1 MESLRNILLIGLCF
15 VTFLLYNQWQEDN
28 KPVQPT
34 TQTAL
39 TNSPSAIDND
49 FVPASTAVASQ
60 ADLNPQADRQIITV
74 TTDLIKLSIDTLGGD
89 IVESTLLSYPVEL
102 NGVEDFK
109 LLEKLPNYTFVA
121 QSGLLGANGPDDKN
135 RESRPLYTAS
145 KSKYV
150 LDANQNS
157 LDVVLNFTDAQGIQF
172 KKVFTFT
179 RDAYNVKVN
188 YSVNNTT
195 NQNIMVQM
203 WGQLTQSVEKPTEE
217 SNMMMQLY
225 RGPAFSTQKEKYEK
239 FTFDDMTSTEEINN
253 GELNNEY
260 VKNEN
265 LQEITKGGWIAM
277 IQHYFVTAWV
287 PNSSK
292 NNTLTTTKTT
302 IDSGLGSIYF
312 LGEATTIAENT
323 TMEFGATLYT
333 GPKLQDRL
341 TALSPTLDLTVDYGF
356 LWWMAQPL
364 HWLLSFFYGIVGN
377 WGFAIVLLTFTVRGA
392 MYPLSK
398 KQYTSMAKMR
408 KLQPKMA
415 ALKERFGDD
424 RQKMGQATMELYKK
438 EKVNPLGGCLPMLV
452 QMPIFLGL
460 FWMLQESVELRQAPF
475 MLWIDD
481 LSVKDPYFVLPVL
494 MGASM
499 WLMSKM
505 QPSMSTDPMQQK
517 MMQWMPVIFSF
528 FFVIFPSGL
537 VLYWV
542 VSNIVTLLQ
551 QTYIYRGIDKADALE
566 ASNKKK

>member
-1 MESLRNILLIGLCF
+1 MESLRNILMIGLCF
-15 VTFLLYNQWQEDN
+15 VSFLLYNQWQEDN

-39 TNSPSAIDND
+39 ASAPSAIDND
-49 FVPASTAVASQ
+49 FVPTSTAVATQ
-60 ADLNPQADRQIITV
+60 ADLNPQSDRQIITV

-89 IVESTLLSYPVEL
+89 IVESTLLTYPVEL

-121 QSGLLGANGPDDKN
+121 ESGLLGANGPDDKN
-135 RESRPLYTAS
+135 RGSRPLYSAMQNS
-145 KSKYV
+145 YV
-150 LDANQNS
+150 LGAAQNS
-157 LDVVLNFTDAQGIQF
+157 LDVVLKFTDAQGVEFDKI
-172 KKVFTFT
+172 FTFT

-188 YSVNNTT
+188 YRVNNTT

-203 WGQLTQSVEKPTEE
+203 WGQLKQSVNKPTEE
-217 SNMMMQLY
+217 SSMMMQLY
-225 RGPAFSTQKEKYEK
+225 RGAAFSTQKEKYEK
-239 FTFDDMTSTEEINN
+239 YDFDDMEDANLKEST
-253 GELNNEY
+253 
-260 VKNEN
+260 
-265 LQEITKGGWIAM
+265 QGGWIAM
-277 IQHYFVTAWV
+277 IQHYFVTAWI
-287 PNSSK
+287 PNSEKDNSF
-292 NNTLTTTKTT
+292 KTT
-302 IDSGLGSIYF
+302 LKSGLGSIYF
-312 LGEATTIAENT
+312 LGEPTTIASNT

-341 TALSPTLDLTVDYGF
+341 SALSETLNLTVDYGF
-356 LWWMAQPL
+356 LWWMALPL

-377 WGFAIVLLTFTVRGA
+377 WGFAIVLLTFFVRGA

-438 EKVNPLGGCLPMLV
+438 EKVNPLGGCLPLLV

-475 MLWIDD
+475 MLWITD
-481 LSVKDPYFVLPVL
+481 LSVQDPYYVLPLL

-517 MMQWMPVIFSF
+517 MMQFMPVIFTVF
-528 FFVIFPSGL
+528 FLWFPSGL

-551 QTYIYRGIDKADALE
+551 QTYIYRAIDKADALE

>member
-203 WGQLTQSVEKPTEE
+203 WGQLTQSVNKPTEE
-217 SNMMMQLY
+217 SSLMMQLY
-225 RGPAFSTQKEKYEK
+225 RGSAFSTQKEKYEK
-239 FTFDDMTSTEEINN
+239 YDFDDMEDAQ
-253 GELNNEY
+253 LNEPT
-260 VKNEN
+260 
-265 LQEITKGGWIAM
+265 QGGWIAM

-287 PNSSK
+287 PNAEQQ
-292 NNTLTTTKTT
+292 NTIKTT
-302 IDSGLGSIYF
+302 LSSGLGSIYF
-312 LGEATTIAENT
+312 LGEPTTIPTNT

-341 TALSPTLDLTVDYGF
+341 TALSETLNLTVDYGF

-377 WGFAIVLLTFTVRGA
+377 WGFAIVLLTFFVRGA

-438 EKVNPLGGCLPMLV
+438 EKVNPLGGCLPLLV

-475 MLWIDD
+475 ILWIDD
-481 LSVKDPYFVLPVL
+481 LSVLDPYYVLPLL

-517 MMQWMPVIFSF
+517 MMQFMPVIFTVF
-528 FFVIFPSGL
+528 FLWFPSGL

-542 VSNIVTLLQ
+542 VSNFVTLLQ
-551 QTYIYRGIDKADALE
+551 QTYIYRQIDKADALE

>member
-1 MESLRNILLIGLCF
+1 MESLRNILIIGLCF
-15 VTFLLYNQWQEDN
+15 VSFLLYNQWQEDN

-39 TNSPSAIDND
+39 NNGPSAIAND
-49 FVPASTAVASQ
+49 FVPASTAVATQ
-60 ADLNPQADRQIITV
+60 ADLNPQSDRQIITV
-74 TTDLIKLSIDTLGGD
+74 TTDLIQLSIDTLGGD
-89 IVESTLLSYPVEL
+89 IVESTLLTYPIEL
-102 NGVEDFK
+102 DGVENFK

-121 QSGLLGANGPDDKN
+121 KSGLLGANGPDDASK
-135 RESRPLYTAS
+135 ESRPLYTTS
-145 KSKYV
+145 QNSYV
-150 LDANQNS
+150 LGAQNS
-157 LDVVLNFTDAQGIQF
+157 LDVVLNFTDAQGIKF
-172 KKVFTFT
+172 EKVFTFT
-179 RDAYNVKVN
+179 RDAYNVKIN
-188 YSVNNTT
+188 YRVNNNT

-203 WGQLTQSVEKPTEE
+203 WGQLTQNVEKPAEE
-217 SNMMMQLY
+217 SSMMMQLY
-225 RGPAFSTQKEKYEK
+225 RGAAFSTEKEKYEK
-239 FTFDDMTSTEEINN
+239 YDFGDMEDA
-253 GELNNEY
+253 
-260 VKNEN
+260 N
-265 LQEITKGGWIAM
+265 LKEVTQGGWIAM
-277 IQHYFVTAWV
+277 IQHYFVTAWI
-287 PNSSK
+287 PSNAQENRIYTNLSAD
-292 NNTLTTTKTT
+292 KT
-302 IDSGLGSIYF
+302 LGSIGF
-312 LGEATTIAENT
+312 MGQPTTIAANA

-341 TALSPTLDLTVDYGF
+341 TALSETLNLTVDYGF

-424 RQKMGQATMELYKK
+424 RQKMGQATMELYKT
-438 EKVNPLGGCLPMLV
+438 EKVNPLGGCLPLLV

-475 MLWIDD
+475 MLWITD
-481 LSVKDPYFVLPVL
+481 LSVQDPYYVLPLL

-517 MMQWMPVIFSF
+517 MMQFMPVIFTVF
-528 FFVIFPSGL
+528 FLWFPSGL

-551 QTYIYRGIDKADALE
+551 QTYIYRAIDKADALE

>member
-39 TNSPSAIDND
+39 TNSPSDIAND
-49 FVPASTAVASQ
+49 FVPASTAVATQ

-89 IVESTLLSYPVEL
+89 IVESTLLSYPVKL
-102 NGVEDFK
+102 DSVEDFK
-109 LLEKLPNYTFVA
+109 LLEQLPNYTFVA
-121 QSGLLGANGPDDKN
+121 KSGLLGANGPDDKN
-135 RESRPLYTAS
+135 KKNRPLYTTN
-145 KSKYV
+145 KNKYV
-150 LDANQNS
+150 LDADQNS
-157 LDVVLNFTDAQGIQF
+157 LDVVLNFTDAQGVQF

-203 WGQLTQSVEKPTEE
+203 WGQLTQNIKKPTEE
-217 SNMMMQLY
+217 SSMMMQLY

-239 FTFDDMTSTEEINN
+239 YDFGDMEDAR
-253 GELNNEY
+253 LNEAT
-260 VKNEN
+260 
-265 LQEITKGGWIAM
+265 QGGWIAM

-287 PNSSK
+287 PNPEQQ
-292 NNTLTTTKTT
+292 NTFETTLS
-302 IDSGLGSIYF
+302 SGLGSIYF
-312 LGEATTIAENT
+312 LGEPTTIAANA
-323 TMEFGATLYT
+323 TMELGATLYT

-341 TALSPTLDLTVDYGF
+341 TALSETLNLTVDYGF
-356 LWWMAQPL
+356 LWWMSLPL

-398 KQYTSMAKMR
+398 KQYSSMAKMR

-438 EKVNPLGGCLPMLV
+438 EKVNPLGGCLPMLI

-481 LSVKDPYFVLPVL
+481 LSVKDPYYVLPLL

-499 WLMSKM
+499 WFMSKM

-517 MMQWMPVIFSF
+517 MMQFMPIIFTVF
-528 FFVIFPSGL
+528 FLWFPSGL

-551 QTYIYRGIDKADALE
+551 QTYIYRAIDKADALE